1 MGQMIT
7 YGRGGFDPTKPNNN
21 VVAVSEIPDEL
32 DVPSDPVADL
42 LDLLEAKKVI
52 TRADRATLTG
62 PKVNRT

>member
-1 MGQMIT
+1 MGQIIT
-7 YGRGGFDPTKPNNN
+7 YGRGGYDPSKPNDN

-42 LDLLEAKKVI
+42 LDLLETKKVI

-62 PKVNRT
+62 PKIRPT